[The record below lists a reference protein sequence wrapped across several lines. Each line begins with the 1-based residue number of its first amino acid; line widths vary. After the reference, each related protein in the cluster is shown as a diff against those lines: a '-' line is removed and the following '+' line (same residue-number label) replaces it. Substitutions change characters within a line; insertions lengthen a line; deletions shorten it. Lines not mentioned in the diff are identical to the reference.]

1 MEHLFGST
9 HGDPWF
15 LSEWFKSPSHAMV
28 FRWDP
33 GYLMPP
39 PWLFVNLTSLL
50 VGSRCMT
57 AEQGSIGY
65 NLAAWSCVNAT
76 AGQVISAAPLH
87 KLSQTND
94 RAELTAA
101 LSALQ
106 WQHKFQVDM
115 DIWIDALHVVQGLDL
130 VLLHGVAGHWMN
142 QDIWIEIV
150 DILAGL
156 HGLQT
161 RPHWIPSHLDSNALT
176 CPFEDWIKKWNDHA
190 DTLAGQVNANRPEV
204 LLYWS
209 CAVKHSHIIGRWL
222 LESSSYELFSFKWLR
237 NPNLPCWLLFPFMI
251 LMKRSH
257 SRSLLCT
264 CQGFL
269 SCFRLHQVNPR
280 SAMNS
285 FPLCSVAQSSFWWG
299 YPRLWF
305 ECWRVCFAVGFRKRF
320 SCLGCLKSMFWTFS
334 RWQSFRANHFGISC
348 ELWEE
353 GFFCCF
359 RFGDDFSEVL
369 IDGHAKVHLGV
380 HWQTCGIFVRLHPSC
395 IERGCSALQRFTTAR
410 ALRRSCDWARPA
422 WPQTWCDGTALL
434 CLCTVGSFELY
445 ILLVQFRSQSNLVS
459 SRILESLGLECQY
472 VRIYNQ
478 E

>member
-1 MEHLFGST
+1 
-9 HGDPWF
+9 
-15 LSEWFKSPSHAMV
+15 
-28 FRWDP
+28 
-33 GYLMPP
+33 
-39 PWLFVNLTSLL
+39 
-50 VGSRCMT
+50 MT

-87 KLSQTND
+87 GLSQTND

-115 DIWIDALHVVQGLDL
+115 DIWIDALHVVQGLDF

-190 DTLAGQVNANRPEV
+190 DTLALAGQVNANRPEV
-204 LLYWS
+204 LLKLRS
-209 CAVKHSHIIGRWL
+209 EAQ
-222 LESSSYELFSFKWLR
+222 SYHRQVAARIKQLRAFSFKWLR
-237 NPNLPCWLLFPFMI
+237 NPNLPCWLLFLFMI

-285 FPLCSVAQSSFWWG
+285 FPLWLNGSVIILM
-299 YPRLWF
+299 RLPPF
-305 ECWRVCFAVGFRKRF
+305 
-320 SCLGCLKSMFWTFS
+320 M
-334 RWQSFRANHFGISC
+334 I
-348 ELWEE
+348 
-353 GFFCCF
+353 
-359 RFGDDFSEVL
+359 
-369 IDGHAKVHLGV
+369 
-380 HWQTCGIFVRLHPSC
+380 
-395 IERGCSALQRFTTAR
+395 
-410 ALRRSCDWARPA
+410 
-422 WPQTWCDGTALL
+422 
-434 CLCTVGSFELY
+434 
-445 ILLVQFRSQSNLVS
+445 
-459 SRILESLGLECQY
+459 
-472 VRIYNQ
+472 
-478 E
+478 

>member
-1 MEHLFGST
+1 MATRGL
-9 HGDPWF
+9 
-15 LSEWFKSPSHAMV
+15 LEWFKSPSHVMV

-39 PWLFVNLTSLL
+39 PWSFVNLTSLL
-50 VGSRCMT
+50 VWSRCMT

-87 KLSQTND
+87 GLSQTND

-115 DIWIDALHVVQGLDL
+115 DIWIDALHVVQGLDF

-190 DTLAGQVNANRPEV
+190 DTLALAGQVNANRPEV
-204 LLYWS
+204 LLKLRS
-209 CAVKHSHIIGRWL
+209 EAQ
-222 LESSSYELFSFKWLR
+222 SYHRQVAARIKQLRAFSFKWLR
-237 NPNLPCWLLFPFMI
+237 NPNLPCWLLFLFMI

-285 FPLCSVAQSSFWWG
+285 FPLWLNGSVIILMRLPPFMIWVLKSVLCCWLQKEIFHVLSGLPQVNVLNFFTLTIVSSDPLWHILRVVRRRLFLLLPVWRWFQWGSYWWTCQSSFRS
-299 YPRLWF
+299 PQTNLWYF
-305 ECWRVCFAVGFRKRF
+305 CQTAPLLHWTGLQCFATFHHGEGPSQKLR
-320 SCLGCLKSMFWTFS
+320 LGET
-334 RWQSFRANHFGISC
+334 
-348 ELWEE
+348 
-353 GFFCCF
+353 
-359 RFGDDFSEVL
+359 
-369 IDGHAKVHLGV
+369 GV
-380 HWQTCGIFVRLHPSC
+380 TTDLVRRHCAAVPLH
-395 IERGCSALQRFTTAR
+395 RGK
-410 ALRRSCDWARPA
+410 LRVIH
-422 WPQTWCDGTALL
+422 
-434 CLCTVGSFELY
+434 TVGTVSISIQFSFK
-445 ILLVQFRSQSNLVS
+445 
-459 SRILESLGLECQY
+459 
-472 VRIYNQ
+472 
-478 E
+478 